1 MDNAEDIIEA
11 LLTPPRHE
19 PGEVS
24 EEWVE
29 YKTWSLNGKEQEA
42 ALYLGHVRT
51 ASGWRPGLT
60 VNMENVRAQNSEYCW
75 VITPAL
81 QRAVEHNPELIVA
94 SARMKKLML
103 ED

>member
-1 MDNAEDIIEA
+1 VDNAEDIIEA

-29 YKTWSLNGKEQEA
+29 YKTWSLNGVEQQA
-42 ALYLGHVRT
+42 ALYLGHIQ
-51 ASGWRPGLT
+51 AMPGISKSPPGNNWR
-60 VNMENVRAQNSEYCW
+60 
-75 VITPAL
+75 ITPTL